1 MDSDGPSTVFV
12 TIDAPVWHA
21 VVDDPEQLCC
31 EAIAATLR
39 RAAPAAWLT
48 AAEVSV
54 LLCDDAR
61 MRTLNASYRQQ
72 DRATNVLSFP
82 ALELDPA
89 RSPPPPA
96 APLSPAAPPPLLGD
110 IVLAAETVAAEAAR
124 EGKRPADHL
133 RHLVVHGCLHLLGH
147 DHQDDA
153 GAARMERLESLILR
167 ALEVADPH
175 ADEARGAPDERA
187 PAELGR

>member
-1 MDSDGPSTVFV
+1 MDSDGPSTHFV
-12 TIDAPVWHA
+12 TIDAPAWHA

-39 RAAPAAWLT
+39 RAAPAAWLK

-61 MRTLNASYRQQ
+61 MRALNASYRRQ

-82 ALELDPA
+82 ALALDPGHL
-89 RSPPPPA
+89 PD
-96 APLSPAAPPPLLGD
+96 APPPLLGD
-110 IVLAAETVAAEAAR
+110 IVLAAGTVAAEAAQGGR
-124 EGKRPADHL
+124 RPADHL

-153 GAARMERLESLILR
+153 AAARMEALESLILG
-167 ALEVADPH
+167 ALGVADPH
-175 ADEARGAPDERA
+175 AEPDAEEARSAPAERA

>member
-12 TIDAPVWHA
+12 TIDAPAWHA

-39 RAAPAAWLT
+39 HAAPAGWP

-61 MRTLNASYRQQ
+61 MRALNARYRRQ

-89 RSPPPPA
+89 RLPP
-96 APLSPAAPPPLLGD
+96 APPPLLGD
-110 IVLAAETVAAEAAR
+110 VVLAAETVAAEAAKGGR
-124 EGKRPADHL
+124 RPADHL

-153 GAARMERLESLILR
+153 GAARMEGLESTTLR
-167 ALEVADPH
+167 ALGVADPH
-175 ADEARGAPDERA
+175 AEPAAEEARRTPAGRA
-187 PAELGR
+187 PAELAP

>member
-12 TIDAPVWHA
+12 TIDAPAWHA

-39 RAAPAAWLT
+39 RAAPAAWLA

-61 MRTLNASYRQQ
+61 MRALNASYRRQ

-89 RSPPPPA
+89 RIPPPMA
-96 APLSPAAPPPLLGD
+96 APALLGD
-110 IVLAAETVAAEAAR
+110 IVLAAETVAAEAAAG
-124 EGKRPADHL
+124 GKRPADHL

-147 DHQDDA
+147 DHEDDA
-153 GAARMERLESLILR
+153 GAARMERLETLILR
-167 ALEVADPH
+167 ELDVADPY
-175 ADEARGAPDERA
+175 ADAARGAPAGPA

>member
-1 MDSDGPSTVFV
+1 MDSDGPSTTFV
-12 TIDAPVWHA
+12 TIDAPAWHA

-39 RAAPAAWLT
+39 RAAPAAWLET
-48 AAEVSV
+48 AEVSL

-61 MRTLNASYRQQ
+61 MRALNASYRQQ
-72 DRATNVLSFP
+72 DRATNVLSVP

-89 RSPPPPA
+89 R
-96 APLSPAAPPPLLGD
+96 LPAAPPPLLGD
-110 IVLAAETVAAEAAR
+110 IVVAAGTVAAEAAR
-124 EGKRPADHL
+124 DGKRPADHL

-153 GAARMERLESLILR
+153 GAARMEGLDSVVLQTLG
-167 ALEVADPH
+167 VADPH
-175 ADEARGAPDERA
+175 AEEARPE
-187 PAELGR
+187 PAEVGR

>member
-1 MDSDGPSTVFV
+1 
-12 TIDAPVWHA
+12 
-21 VVDDPEQLCC
+21 VDDPEQLCC

-39 RAAPAAWLT
+39 RAAPAAWLA

-61 MRTLNASYRQQ
+61 MRALNARYRQQ

-82 ALELDPA
+82 ALELAPG
-89 RSPPPPA
+89 RPPPPA
-96 APLSPAAPPPLLGD
+96 AAPPALLGD

-124 EGKRPADHL
+124 DGKRPADHL

-147 DHQDDA
+147 DHQDAA
-153 GAARMERLESLILR
+153 GAARMERLEALVLR
-167 ALEVADPH
+167 ALEIADPY
-175 ADEARGAPDERA
+175 ADEARGAPAGPA
-187 PAELGR
+187 PAGLGP

>member
-1 MDSDGPSTVFV
+1 MDSDGPSTTFV
-12 TIDAPVWHA
+12 TIDAPAWHA

-39 RAAPAAWLT
+39 RAAPAAWT

-61 MRTLNASYRQQ
+61 MRALNASYRRQ

-82 ALELDPA
+82 ALELDPGHL
-89 RSPPPPA
+89 PP
-96 APLSPAAPPPLLGD
+96 APPPLLGD
-110 IVLAAETVAAEAAR
+110 IALAAGTVAAEAAKG
-124 EGKRPADHL
+124 GKRPADHL

-153 GAARMERLESLILR
+153 GATRMEALESLILR
-167 ALEVADPH
+167 ALGVADPH
-175 ADEARGAPDERA
+175 AEEAHGTPAERA
-187 PAELGR
+187 SAEVGR

>member
-12 TIDAPVWHA
+12 TIDAPAWQA

-31 EAIAATLR
+31 DAIAATLR
-39 RAAPAAWLT
+39 RAAPAWLA

-61 MRTLNASYRQQ
+61 MRALNATHRQQ

-82 ALELDPA
+82 ALELDPE
-89 RSPPPPA
+89 RLSPRPA
-96 APLSPAAPPPLLGD
+96 ARPVLLGD
-110 IVLAAETVAAEAAR
+110 IVLAAETVAAEATAD
-124 EGKRPADHL
+124 GKRPADHL

-153 GAARMERLESLILR
+153 EAGRMERLESLILGELGVPDPYAGEGSVAPANR
-167 ALEVADPH
+167 ALAEVGP
-175 ADEARGAPDERA
+175 
-187 PAELGR
+187 

>member
-12 TIDAPVWHA
+12 TIDASAWHA

-39 RAAPAAWLT
+39 HAAPATWLGM
-48 AAEVSV
+48 AEVSV

-61 MRTLNASYRQQ
+61 MRALNASYRQQ

-89 RSPPPPA
+89 R
-96 APLSPAAPPPLLGD
+96 LPAAPPPLLGD
-110 IVLAAETVAAEAAR
+110 IVLAAGTVAAEAAR
-124 EGKRPADHL
+124 DRRRPADHL
-133 RHLVVHGCLHLLGH
+133 CHLVVHGCLHLLGH

-153 GAARMERLESLILR
+153 GAARMEAEESRILH
-167 ALEVADPH
+167 ALGVADPH
-175 ADEARGAPDERA
+175 AEEAHGTPAERA
-187 PAELGR
+187 PAEVGR

>member
-1 MDSDGPSTVFV
+1 MDSDGPSTVYV
-12 TIDAPVWHA
+12 TIDAPAWRA

-39 RAAPAAWLT
+39 RAAPAAWT

-61 MRTLNASYRQQ
+61 MRALNAIYRRQ

-82 ALELDPA
+82 ALELDPGHL
-89 RSPPPPA
+89 PV
-96 APLSPAAPPPLLGD
+96 APPPLLGD
-110 IVLAAETVAAEAAR
+110 VVLAAETVAAEAAR
-124 EGKRPADHL
+124 DGRRPADHL

-153 GAARMERLESLILR
+153 EAARMEAQESGILR
-167 ALEVADPH
+167 ALGVADPH
-175 ADEARGAPDERA
+175 AEEAHGT
-187 PAELGR
+187 PAEGASAEVGR

>member
-12 TIDAPVWHA
+12 TIDTPAWRA
-21 VVDDPEQLCC
+21 VVTDPEQLCC

-39 RAAPAAWLT
+39 RAAPPAWRAAC
-48 AAEVSV
+48 EVSV

-61 MRTLNASYRQQ
+61 IRALNASYRGQ

-82 ALELDPA
+82 ALDLDPEQL
-89 RSPPPPA
+89 PA
-96 APLSPAAPPPLLGD
+96 HGPALLGD
-110 IVLAAETVAAEAAR
+110 IALAAGTVAAEAAR
-124 EGKRPADHL
+124 DGKRPDHHL

-153 GAARMERLESLILR
+153 EAARMERLETEILAAFGIYDPYAPSVAE
-167 ALEVADPH
+167 ALP
-175 ADEARGAPDERA
+175 
-187 PAELGR
+187 

>member
-1 MDSDGPSTVFV
+1 MDSDGPSTTFV
-12 TIDAPVWHA
+12 PIDAPAWHA
-21 VVDDPEQLCC
+21 VVDDPEQLFC

-39 RAAPAAWLT
+39 RAAPAAWLET
-48 AAEVSV
+48 AEVSL

-61 MRTLNASYRQQ
+61 MRALNASYRQQ

-89 RSPPPPA
+89 R
-96 APLSPAAPPPLLGD
+96 LPAAPPPLLGD
-110 IVLAAETVAAEAAR
+110 IVVAAGTVAAEAAR
-124 EGKRPADHL
+124 DGKRPADHL

-153 GAARMERLESLILR
+153 EAARMEALESYIKR
-167 ALEVADPH
+167 MYDETDAYREQHPFVEPDGTSI
-175 ADEARGAPDERA
+175 DEA
-187 PAELGR
+187 ELP

>member
-12 TIDAPVWHA
+12 TIDAPAWHA
-21 VVDDPEQLCC
+21 VVDDPRQLCC

-39 RAAPAAWLT
+39 RAAPAAWLAT
-48 AAEVSV
+48 AEVSV

-61 MRTLNASYRQQ
+61 MRALNAGYRRQ

-89 RSPPPPA
+89 RIPP
-96 APLSPAAPPPLLGD
+96 SPAVPALLGD
-110 IVLAAETVAAEAAR
+110 IVLASETVAAEAAHA
-124 EGKRPADHL
+124 GKRSADHL

-153 GAARMERLESLILR
+153 AAARMERLESLILR
-167 ALEVADPH
+167 DLHVADPH
-175 ADEARGAPDERA
+175 ADEGRGSGVEPVPAGLAP
-187 PAELGR
+187 

>member
-39 RAAPAAWLT
+39 RAAPGAWLT
-48 AAEVSV
+48 AEVSV

-61 MRTLNASYRQQ
+61 MRALNAGYRGQ

-89 RSPPPPA
+89 RLPP
-96 APLSPAAPPPLLGD
+96 APPPLLGD

-124 EGKRPADHL
+124 DGRRPADHL

-147 DHQDDA
+147 DHQEDA
-153 GAARMERLESLILR
+153 GAARMEALESLILR
-167 ALEVADPH
+167 ALGVADPH
-175 ADEARGAPDERA
+175 PEEAPADQA
-187 PAELGR
+187 PAELAP

>member
-12 TIDAPVWHA
+12 TIDAPAWHA
-21 VVDDPEQLCC
+21 VVDDPRQLCC

-39 RAAPAAWLT
+39 RAAPAAWL
-48 AAEVSV
+48 ASAEVSV

-61 MRTLNASYRQQ
+61 MRALNAGYRRQ

-82 ALELDPA
+82 ALELDSG
-89 RSPPPPA
+89 RMPPA
-96 APLSPAAPPPLLGD
+96 PTAPPLLGD
-110 IVLAAETVAAEAAR
+110 IVLAAETVAAEAAQA
-124 EGKRPADHL
+124 GKRPADHL

-153 GAARMERLESLILR
+153 AATRMERLESLILR
-167 ALEVADPH
+167 ELDVADPH
-175 ADEARGAPDERA
+175 AAEACGSLAELA
-187 PAELGR
+187 PAGLAR